1 MGQAVKLEGHQEPS
15 LHHAIL
21 VRLVFLYAILSTIS
35 KREKLPD
42 LHVYKYTFKDTKQI
56 IKKKQY
62 QT

>member
-21 VRLVFLYAILSTIS
+21 ARLVFLCNSFHYLS
-35 KREKLPD
+35 REKLPD
-42 LHVYKYTFKDTKQI
+42 LHVYKYTFRHNI
-56 IKKKQY
+56 EHKKKQD